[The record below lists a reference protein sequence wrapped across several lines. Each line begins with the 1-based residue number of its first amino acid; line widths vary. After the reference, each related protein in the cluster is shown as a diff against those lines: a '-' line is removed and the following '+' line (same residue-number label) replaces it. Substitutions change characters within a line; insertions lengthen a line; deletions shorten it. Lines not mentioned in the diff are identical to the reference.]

1 MKAECYQQKKD
12 YFIYEM
18 FYIILMATIKQ
29 KSRAEAQNIKW
40 GRLSKSP
47 WKTTNLQRQAEK
59 EKETMGKQNNQ
70 KAKDKMAAV
79 NTSISI
85 SP

>member
-1 MKAECYQQKKD
+1 MKRKKGGGG
-12 YFIYEM
+12 
-18 FYIILMATIKQ
+18 YI
-29 KSRAEAQNIKW
+29 
-40 GRLSKSP
+40 LSKSP